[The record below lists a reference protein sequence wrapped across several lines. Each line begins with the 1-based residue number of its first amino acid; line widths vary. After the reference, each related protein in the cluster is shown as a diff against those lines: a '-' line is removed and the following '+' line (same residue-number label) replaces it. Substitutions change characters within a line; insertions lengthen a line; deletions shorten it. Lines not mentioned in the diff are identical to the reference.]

1 MNISKLDILKNSRL
15 AMGLALFIIALTAAS
30 LISKEANR
38 TVLVWAST
46 GELAP
51 GQIIAQSDLT
61 PASVLLAQSAKNY
74 FSSSAQI
81 VGTTVL
87 TKISAGDLIP
97 VAAITNELDAN
108 NQRLVP
114 LTIEISDLPIALSRG
129 DLIDIYAIAKTN
141 AKESA
146 IANEVDANNQRLVPL
161 TIEISDLPIALSRGD
176 VIDIYAIAKTN
187 AKESIAPTLL
197 ASAVS
202 VEQVLER
209 SNSGVVSVLVI
220 LENDQVISALNYLS
234 ESRLIIVRNR

>member
-51 GQIIAQSDLT
+51 GQVIEQSDLT
-61 PASVLLAQSAKNY
+61 STSVLLAQSAKNY
-74 FSSSAQI
+74 LSTSAQI
-81 VGTTVL
+81 IGTTVL

-97 VAAITNELDAN
+97 VAAIA
-108 NQRLVP
+108 
-114 LTIEISDLPIALSRG
+114 S
-129 DLIDIYAIAKTN
+129 
-141 AKESA
+141 
-146 IANEVDANNQRLVPL
+146 EVSANNQRLVPL

-187 AKESIAPTLL
+187 AKESISPTLL
-197 ASAVS
+197 VSAVS

-209 SNSGVVSVLVI
+209 SNSGVVSVLVN
-220 LENDQVISALNYLS
+220 LENEQVISTLNYLTD
-234 ESRLIIVRNR
+234 SRLILVRNR

>member
-1 MNISKLDILKNSRL
+1 MNISKLDILKISRL
-15 AMGLALFIIALTAAS
+15 TMGLALFIIALTAAS

-51 GQIIAQSDLT
+51 GQIITESDLT

-74 FSSSAQI
+74 LSSSAQI

-97 VAAITNELDAN
+97 V
-108 NQRLVP
+108 
-114 LTIEISDLPIALSRG
+114 SS
-129 DLIDIYAIAKTN
+129 
-141 AKESA
+141 
-146 IANEVDANNQRLVPL
+146 IANEVDALNQRLVPL

-176 VIDIYAIAKTN
+176 VIDIYAIGKTN
-187 AKESIAPTLL
+187 AKESIAPTML
-197 ASAVS
+197 ATSVS

-220 LENDQVISALNYLS
+220 LENDQVISILNYLAD
-234 ESRLIIVRNR
+234 SRIIIVRNR

>member
-97 VAAITNELDAN
+97 VAAI
-108 NQRLVP
+108 
-114 LTIEISDLPIALSRG
+114 
-129 DLIDIYAIAKTN
+129 
-141 AKESA
+141 
-146 IANEVDANNQRLVPL
+146 ANEVDADNQRLVPL

-187 AKESIAPTLL
+187 AKESIAPTMLV
-197 ASAVS
+197 SAVS

-220 LENDQVISALNYLS
+220 LDNDQVISTLKYLS
-234 ESRLIIVRNR
+234 DSRLIIVRNR

>member
-74 FSSSAQI
+74 LSSSAQI

-97 VAAITNELDAN
+97 VAAI
-108 NQRLVP
+108 
-114 LTIEISDLPIALSRG
+114 
-129 DLIDIYAIAKTN
+129 
-141 AKESA
+141 
-146 IANEVDANNQRLVPL
+146 ANEVDGDNQRLVPL

-187 AKESIAPTLL
+187 AKESIAPTML

-209 SNSGVVSVLVI
+209 SNSGAVSVLVI
-220 LENDQVISALNYLS
+220 LENDQVISTLTYLS
-234 ESRLIIVRNR
+234 DSRLIIVRNR

>member
-51 GQIIAQSDLT
+51 GQVIEQSDLT
-61 PASVLLAQSAKNY
+61 STSVLLAQSAKNY
-74 FSSSAQI
+74 LSTSAQI

-97 VAAITNELDAN
+97 VAAIA
-108 NQRLVP
+108 
-114 LTIEISDLPIALSRG
+114 S
-129 DLIDIYAIAKTN
+129 
-141 AKESA
+141 
-146 IANEVDANNQRLVPL
+146 EVSANNQRLVPL

-187 AKESIAPTLL
+187 AKESISPTLL
-197 ASAVS
+197 VSAVS

-220 LENDQVISALNYLS
+220 LENEQVISTLNYLTN
-234 ESRLIIVRNR
+234 SRLILVRNR

>member
-15 AMGLALFIIALTAAS
+15 AMGLALFVIALTAAS

-51 GQIIAQSDLT
+51 GQIIEQSDLT
-61 PASVLLAQSAKNY
+61 ATSVLLAQTAKNY
-74 FSSSAQI
+74 LSSSAQI

-87 TKISAGDLIP
+87 NKISAGDLIP
-97 VAAITNELDAN
+97 VAAIAN
-108 NQRLVP
+108 
-114 LTIEISDLPIALSRG
+114 D
-129 DLIDIYAIAKTN
+129 
-141 AKESA
+141 
-146 IANEVDANNQRLVPL
+146 VDANNQRLVPL

-187 AKESIAPTLL
+187 AKESISPTLL
-197 ASAVS
+197 VSAVS
-202 VEQVLER
+202 IEQVLER

-220 LENDQVISALNYLS
+220 LENEQVISTLNYLTD
-234 ESRLIIVRNR
+234 SRLILVRTR

>member
-46 GELAP
+46 GQLAP
-51 GQIIAQSDLT
+51 GQVIEQSDLT
-61 PASVLLAQSAKNY
+61 ATSVLLAQTAKNY
-74 FSSSAQI
+74 LSSSAQI

-87 TKISAGDLIP
+87 NKISAGDLIP
-97 VAAITNELDAN
+97 VA
-108 NQRLVP
+108 
-114 LTIEISDLPIALSRG
+114 S
-129 DLIDIYAIAKTN
+129 
-141 AKESA
+141 
-146 IANEVDANNQRLVPL
+146 IANDVDANNQRLVPL

-187 AKESIAPTLL
+187 AKESISPTLL
-197 ASAVS
+197 VSAVS
-202 VEQVLER
+202 IEQVLER

-220 LENDQVISALNYLS
+220 LENEQVISTLNYLTD
-234 ESRLIIVRNR
+234 SRLILVRTR

>member
-51 GQIIAQSDLT
+51 GQVIEQSDLT
-61 PASVLLAQSAKNY
+61 STSVLLAQSAKNY
-74 FSSSAQI
+74 LSTSAQI
-81 VGTTVL
+81 IGTTVL

-97 VAAITNELDAN
+97 VAAIA
-108 NQRLVP
+108 
-114 LTIEISDLPIALSRG
+114 S
-129 DLIDIYAIAKTN
+129 
-141 AKESA
+141 
-146 IANEVDANNQRLVPL
+146 EVSANNQRLVPL

-187 AKESIAPTLL
+187 AKESISPTLL
-197 ASAVS
+197 VSTVS

-220 LENDQVISALNYLS
+220 LENEQVISTLNYLTD
-234 ESRLIIVRNR
+234 SRLILVRNR

>member
-51 GQIIAQSDLT
+51 GQVIEQSDLT
-61 PASVLLAQSAKNY
+61 STSVLLAQSAKNY
-74 FSSSAQI
+74 LSTSAQI
-81 VGTTVL
+81 IGTTVL

-97 VAAITNELDAN
+97 VAAIA
-108 NQRLVP
+108 
-114 LTIEISDLPIALSRG
+114 S
-129 DLIDIYAIAKTN
+129 
-141 AKESA
+141 
-146 IANEVDANNQRLVPL
+146 EVSANNQRLVPL

-187 AKESIAPTLL
+187 AKESISPTLL
-197 ASAVS
+197 VSAVS
-202 VEQVLER
+202 VEQVVER

-220 LENDQVISALNYLS
+220 LENEQVISTLNYLTD
-234 ESRLIIVRNR
+234 SRLILVRNR

>member
-15 AMGLALFIIALTAAS
+15 AMGLTLFIIALTAAS

-51 GQIIAQSDLT
+51 GQVIEQSDLT
-61 PASVLLAQSAKNY
+61 STSVLLAQSAKNY
-74 FSSSAQI
+74 LSTSAQI
-81 VGTTVL
+81 IGTTVL

-97 VAAITNELDAN
+97 VAAIA
-108 NQRLVP
+108 
-114 LTIEISDLPIALSRG
+114 S
-129 DLIDIYAIAKTN
+129 
-141 AKESA
+141 
-146 IANEVDANNQRLVPL
+146 EVSANNQRLVPL

-187 AKESIAPTLL
+187 AKESISPTLL
-197 ASAVS
+197 VSTVS

-220 LENDQVISALNYLS
+220 LENEQVISTLNYLTD
-234 ESRLIIVRNR
+234 SRLILVRNR

>member
-15 AMGLALFIIALTAAS
+15 AMGLALFIIALSAAS

-51 GQIIAQSDLT
+51 GQVIEQSDLT
-61 PASVLLAQSAKNY
+61 ATSVLLAQTAKNY
-74 FSSSAQI
+74 LSSSAQI

-87 TKISAGDLIP
+87 NKISAGDLIP
-97 VAAITNELDAN
+97 VAAIAN
-108 NQRLVP
+108 
-114 LTIEISDLPIALSRG
+114 D
-129 DLIDIYAIAKTN
+129 
-141 AKESA
+141 
-146 IANEVDANNQRLVPL
+146 VDANNQRLVPL

-187 AKESIAPTLL
+187 AKESISPTLL
-197 ASAVS
+197 VSAVS
-202 VEQVLER
+202 IEQVLER

-220 LENDQVISALNYLS
+220 LENEQVISTLNYLTD
-234 ESRLIIVRNR
+234 SRLILVRTR

>member
-1 MNISKLDILKNSRL
+1 MKISKLDILKNSRL

-51 GQIIAQSDLT
+51 GQVIEQTDLT
-61 PASVLLAQSAKNY
+61 ATSVLLAQTAKNY
-74 FSSSAQI
+74 LSSSAQI

-87 TKISAGDLIP
+87 NKISAGDLIP
-97 VAAITNELDAN
+97 VAAIAN
-108 NQRLVP
+108 
-114 LTIEISDLPIALSRG
+114 D
-129 DLIDIYAIAKTN
+129 
-141 AKESA
+141 
-146 IANEVDANNQRLVPL
+146 VDANNQRLVPL

-187 AKESIAPTLL
+187 AKESISPTLL
-197 ASAVS
+197 VSAVS
-202 VEQVLER
+202 IEQVLER

-220 LENDQVISALNYLS
+220 LENEQVISTLNYLTD
-234 ESRLIIVRNR
+234 SRLILVRTR

>member
-1 MNISKLDILKNSRL
+1 VNISKLDILKNSRL

-141 AKESA
+141 AKES
-146 IANEVDANNQRLVPL
+146 
-161 TIEISDLPIALSRGD
+161 
-176 VIDIYAIAKTN
+176 
-187 AKESIAPTLL
+187 IAPTLL

>member
-1 MNISKLDILKNSRL
+1 M
-15 AMGLALFIIALTAAS
+15 AMGLALFIIAITAAS

-97 VAAITNELDAN
+97 VAAI
-108 NQRLVP
+108 
-114 LTIEISDLPIALSRG
+114 
-129 DLIDIYAIAKTN
+129 
-141 AKESA
+141 
-146 IANEVDANNQRLVPL
+146 ANEVDANNQRLVPL

-197 ASAVS
+197 VSAVS
-202 VEQVLER
+202 VDQVLER

-220 LENDQVISALNYLS
+220 LENNQVISTLNYLS
-234 ESRLIIVRNR
+234 DSRLIIVRNR

>member
-15 AMGLALFIIALTAAS
+15 TMGLALFIIALTAAS

-51 GQIIAQSDLT
+51 GQIITESDLT
-61 PASVLLAQSAKNY
+61 PASVLFAQSAKNY
-74 FSSSAQI
+74 LSSAAQI
-81 VGTTVL
+81 GGTTVL

-97 VAAITNELDAN
+97 V
-108 NQRLVP
+108 
-114 LTIEISDLPIALSRG
+114 SS
-129 DLIDIYAIAKTN
+129 
-141 AKESA
+141 
-146 IANEVDANNQRLVPL
+146 IANEVDALNQRLVPL

-176 VIDIYAIAKTN
+176 VIDIYAIGRTN
-187 AKESIAPTLL
+187 AKESIAPTML
-197 ASAVS
+197 ATSVS

-220 LENDQVISALNYLS
+220 LENDQVISILNYLAD
-234 ESRLIIVRNR
+234 SRIIIVRNR

>member
-46 GELAP
+46 GELVP
-51 GQIIAQSDLT
+51 GQVIEQSDLT
-61 PASVLLAQSAKNY
+61 STSVLLAQSAKNY
-74 FSSSAQI
+74 LSTSAQI

-97 VAAITNELDAN
+97 VAAIA
-108 NQRLVP
+108 
-114 LTIEISDLPIALSRG
+114 S
-129 DLIDIYAIAKTN
+129 
-141 AKESA
+141 
-146 IANEVDANNQRLVPL
+146 EVSANNQRLVPL

-187 AKESIAPTLL
+187 AKESISPTLL
-197 ASAVS
+197 VSAVS

-220 LENDQVISALNYLS
+220 LENEQVISTLNYLTD
-234 ESRLIIVRNR
+234 SRLILVRNR

>member
-1 MNISKLDILKNSRL
+1 
-15 AMGLALFIIALTAAS
+15 MGLALFIIALTAAS

-51 GQIIAQSDLT
+51 GQVIEQSDLT
-61 PASVLLAQSAKNY
+61 STSVLLAQSAKNY
-74 FSSSAQI
+74 LSTSAQI
-81 VGTTVL
+81 IGTTVL

-97 VAAITNELDAN
+97 VAAIA
-108 NQRLVP
+108 
-114 LTIEISDLPIALSRG
+114 S
-129 DLIDIYAIAKTN
+129 
-141 AKESA
+141 
-146 IANEVDANNQRLVPL
+146 EVSANNQRLVPL

-187 AKESIAPTLL
+187 AKESISPSLL
-197 ASAVS
+197 VSAVS

-220 LENDQVISALNYLS
+220 LENEQVISTLNYLTD
-234 ESRLIIVRNR
+234 SRLILVRNR

>member
-1 MNISKLDILKNSRL
+1 MNISKLDILKNSRM

-51 GQIIAQSDLT
+51 GQVIEQSDLT
-61 PASVLLAQSAKNY
+61 STSVLLAQSAKNY
-74 FSSSAQI
+74 LSTSAQI

-97 VAAITNELDAN
+97 VAAIASEVSSN

-141 AKESA
+141 AKES
-146 IANEVDANNQRLVPL
+146 
-161 TIEISDLPIALSRGD
+161 IS
-176 VIDIYAIAKTN
+176 
-187 AKESIAPTLL
+187 PTLL
-197 ASAVS
+197 VSAVS

-220 LENDQVISALNYLS
+220 LENEQVISTLNYLTD
-234 ESRLIIVRNR
+234 SRLILVRNR

>member
-51 GQIIAQSDLT
+51 GQVIEQSDLT
-61 PASVLLAQSAKNY
+61 ATSVLLAQTAKNY
-74 FSSSAQI
+74 LSSSAQI

-87 TKISAGDLIP
+87 NKISAGDLIP
-97 VAAITNELDAN
+97 VAAIAN
-108 NQRLVP
+108 
-114 LTIEISDLPIALSRG
+114 
-129 DLIDIYAIAKTN
+129 DI
-141 AKESA
+141 
-146 IANEVDANNQRLVPL
+146 DANNQRLVPL

-187 AKESIAPTLL
+187 AKESISPTLL
-197 ASAVS
+197 VSAVS
-202 VEQVLER
+202 IEQVLER

-220 LENDQVISALNYLS
+220 LENEQVISTLNYLTD
-234 ESRLIIVRNR
+234 SRLILVRTR